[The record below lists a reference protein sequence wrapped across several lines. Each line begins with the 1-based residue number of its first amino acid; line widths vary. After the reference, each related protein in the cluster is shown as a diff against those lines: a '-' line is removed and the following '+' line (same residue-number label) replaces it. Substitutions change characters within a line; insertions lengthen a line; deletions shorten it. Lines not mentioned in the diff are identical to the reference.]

1 MDIYR
6 GHESKPTAA
15 YIRELQAGTSA
26 PKGDGDD
33 PYAKIY
39 AAIETGDALAKAS
52 LAKLDALWTD
62 IAALAADLS
71 AMSADTAEMS
81 ADIERLMASRNTFS
95 DQRGRPENMA
105 PAKWAE
111 RNAK

>member
-15 YIRELQAGTSA
+15 YLRELQVRTGGA
-26 PKGDGDD
+26 PAAADD
-33 PYAKIY
+33 PFAKIY
-39 AAIETGDALAKAS
+39 AAIATGDALAKSS
-52 LAKLDALWTD
+52 LAKLNAIVADV
-62 IAALAADLS
+62 AALAAD
-71 AMSADTAEMS
+71 TAEIS
-81 ADIERLMASRNTFS
+81 ADIERLMASRDTFS
-95 DQRGRPENMA
+95 DQHGRPENMA